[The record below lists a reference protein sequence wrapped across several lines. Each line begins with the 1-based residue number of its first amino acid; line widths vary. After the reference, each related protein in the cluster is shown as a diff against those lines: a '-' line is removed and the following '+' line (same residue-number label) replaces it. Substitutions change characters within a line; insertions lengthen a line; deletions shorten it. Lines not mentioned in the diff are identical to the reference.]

1 MNKYGGIADISCDK
15 RIYNL
20 WYQMLRRCYDAEQHK
35 RTRGSSYSDCE
46 VSDRWMILSHFERDI
61 KHLKGYKNWISGRGY
76 CLDKDTKIAGNK
88 VYSRETCCFIPIEE
102 NIRDISRRNPNITKA
117 ANESHKVKYA
127 LFKDEEVLIFDSEKE
142 ACKYLG
148 VVKCSVA
155 SCYRKGYRCKG
166 YRIAKMDGGEKKN
179 E

>member
-20 WYQMLRRCYDAEQHK
+20 WYQMLRRCYDVEQHK

-46 VSDRWMILSHFERDI
+46 VSERWMILSHFARDI
-61 KHLKGYKNWISGRGY
+61 KHLKGYKYWISGRGY

-88 VYSRETCCFIPIEE
+88 IYSRETCCFIPIEE
-102 NIRDISRRNPNITKA
+102 NIRDISRRNPNITQA
-117 ANESHKVKYA
+117 A
-127 LFKDEEVLIFDSEKE
+127 
-142 ACKYLG
+142 

-166 YRIAKMDGGEKKN
+166 YCIAKMDGKEKM